1 MPHSLDL
8 FCTASCLADM
18 YVPHYRLA
26 KRSSPADFPCH
37 VQVFQRIQPTSSLQ
51 DLRQHSSQLQR
62 MCAAMRAT
70 LEQHVK
76 AEEHELW
83 PLFNEHFTVEEQ
95 QHIVGMII
103 GRSGAEVLQTMLPW
117 ITGWLLVLQGWGS
130 GVGGGVGGRGGGGGE
145 GGGGGVYDY
154 MCQDVATSFAAEC
167 CVACPGQ
174 Q

>member
-1 MPHSLDL
+1 M
-8 FCTASCLADM
+8 
-18 YVPHYRLA
+18 
-26 KRSSPADFPCH
+26 
-37 VQVFQRIQPTSSLQ
+37 QVFQRIQPTSSLQ

-117 ITGWLLVLQGWGS
+117 ITGGVSYPAGGSGWGGREGRPYKS
-130 GVGGGVGGRGGGGGE
+130 KGDQGVGGRGGEVTGE
-145 GGGGGVYDY
+145 RSNGSHVSTLTGRGGGVRSGPGVGQEGGAGGCSHQLCGAS
-154 MCQDVATSFAAEC
+154 MQC
-167 CVACPGQ
+167 CTCCH
-174 Q
+174 